1 MSLFLKLLALTLAQS
16 VASEDDWCYSSQ
28 AKVLN
33 CSGPEAWPGYCQTG
47 EQSPINIITKQI
59 KLNYSLVDFKFSGYD
74 LKQETFIKNNGYT
87 IKMPLP
93 DSAKISGGGLSGTY
107 KGVESHLHWSDS
119 VDKGSEHTIDGKAF
133 AMEMHVIH
141 MKEKFANLSMAL
153 ASSDRDAFA
162 VLGFLIEASN
172 QKHEGF
178 QIILDALDKVSYK
191 NGNTSTKPLSLEELL
206 PDVKNRKK
214 YFRYMGS
221 LTTPD
226 CDVKV
231 IWTVFKTTI
240 GLHKDQILQF
250 SKKLFYNEKIQ
261 STPSPSSSP
270 IKDFP
275 IIDNFR
281 PVQELK
287 NRIVYHNG
295 VEGLLPHTWPKFLAP
310 LLTYLLAI
318 LLY

>member
-1 MSLFLKLLALTLAQS
+1 MHSLPPLTNTVFSLSFL
-16 VASEDDWCYSSQ
+16 DDWCYSSQ

-191 NGNTSTKPLSLEELL
+191 NGNTFTKPLSLEELL

-240 GLHKDQILQF
+240 GLHKDQVTIWGSSILYQVPRGVVG
-250 SKKLFYNEKIQ
+250 LNE
-261 STPSPSSSP
+261 
-270 IKDFP
+270 
-275 IIDNFR
+275 R
-281 PVQELK
+281 L
-287 NRIVYHNG
+287 RAG
-295 VEGLLPHTWPKFLAP
+295 
-310 LLTYLLAI
+310 
-318 LLY
+318 